1 MNRSLSPF
9 WALDWW
15 SAWWDAWGSTPFGAP
30 LSDAAEARAL
40 AKIHATAFA
49 RPWAAHEFERMLCE
63 RSTEAHALRRAS
75 AVQGSGIRSG
85 IQGFV
90 LSRRAADEAEL
101 LTIVLAP
108 AVRGGGHS
116 HRLLGE
122 HLTALN
128 FSGVKTV
135 HLEVDEGNGPAL
147 KLYARHG
154 FTKIGERTG
163 YYPRPDGSRATALT
177 MRARLP

>member
-1 MNRSLSPF
+1 MNRTISPF

-15 SAWWDAWGSTPFGAP
+15 STWWDAWGSTPFVAP
-30 LSDAAEARAL
+30 LNDAAEAKTL
-40 AKIHATAFA
+40 AKLHATAFA
-49 RPWAAHEFERMLCE
+49 RPWEAHEFERMLCE
-63 RSTEAHALRRAS
+63 RSTEGHALRRAN
-75 AVQGSGIRSG
+75 AL
-85 IQGFV
+85 QGFV
-90 LSRRAADEAEL
+90 LSRRALDEAEL

-108 AVRGGGHS
+108 TLRGGGYS

-122 HLTALN
+122 HLTALS
-128 FSGVKTV
+128 FSGIKTV

-154 FTKIGERTG
+154 FAKVGERTG

-177 MRARLP
+177 MRAKLG